1 MEAQAR
7 EYEAKIS
14 RTSGQEAFKNATQAA
29 ELYMKAVKEAPTA
42 AEKSRLKGKCRDL
55 IAQAETLKPS
65 GPTAAPPKAP
75 KPRGPRQSRE
85 LPTAEKTILWR
96 SSKLHG
102 SVFPPWEADPDPA
115 VFRSKKLDEPLF
127 VDNSEFSFSK
137 KQNEIFAGWKRP
149 AEIFNDSGPELFEN
163 IMVAKTN
170 SDLVQDI
177 TTDCSV
183 VASLCAVMRHLNPN
197 KKDSLLPT
205 LLYPF
210 DYGKGRPIASQNG
223 KYMFRLNFNGCFRQ
237 VVVDDRL
244 PTSKTSRTFFVVDRR
259 NPELVWPALMEKAYL
274 KIRGG
279 YDFPG
284 SNSGTDLWVLTGWIP
299 EQIFLQSDDIELDQ
313 AWKRIKNAFE
323 YGDVVV
329 TLGTGRLSRQEEET
343 LGLAGEHDY
352 AVMDLKVQNTG
363 ERRMLL
369 KNPWCDGLV
378 WKGFGS
384 TTTVDAEAYPPPSPT
399 LSRPAQRSNSD
410 VSSPSPYA
418 ELTGTFWISLEDV
431 VQNFESLYLN
441 WNPSLFTD
449 RQDHHFTWTLPSRA
463 MQRSFAH
470 NPQYSFTS
478 PTSGVVWI
486 LLSRHFQD
494 GELPIARSRHA
505 RQPSAPSYSLGF
517 MSIYLFDNADGH
529 CVQLPDR
536 PAQQSPFVDSPQTLL
551 RFEAQANT
559 AYTVVV
565 AQERLPLP
573 KYPSTLSFFSRSPL
587 TISNATPPLRHY
599 TELESAWTRRTA
611 GGNARTASFFHNP
624 QFALVVP
631 RPTPISLHLA
641 TDADDV
647 PVRVD
652 LVWSQGGRRV
662 TALTVRDIVC
672 SSGEYRR
679 GCALA
684 EVRRPQTVDAG
695 TYTVVASTFEPG
707 QLAAFALRV
716 GSDEPVQLRPVLSD
730 AAGRLR
736 SELDPVV
743 FREGESERQRA
754 RVTLSRLTRTSV
766 VARSG
771 TLDGGGAVGSG
782 GGLPFPLG
790 GSSALGIFNNNGG
803 GGGGGTNKAARPPP
817 SSAADQAPPA
827 SSGTASPISI
837 PCSVRV
843 SFEYG
848 TGPHARAAAVT
859 ADGEFADASMGLRT
873 GDVDLDPDAARRA
886 GGLWLVVEQ
895 MGVHRE
901 GQGIQVDVLSDGRIG
916 VGPWESVDD

>member
-1 MEAQAR
+1 MIFQAVIP
-7 EYEAKIS
+7 EPIFGCSQDGY
-14 RTSGQEAFKNATQAA
+14 
-29 ELYMKAVKEAPTA
+29 
-42 AEKSRLKGKCRDL
+42 
-55 IAQAETLKPS
+55 
-65 GPTAAPPKAP
+65 
-75 KPRGPRQSRE
+75 
-85 LPTAEKTILWR
+85 
-96 SSKLHG
+96 
-102 SVFPPWEADPDPA
+102 
-115 VFRSKKLDEPLF
+115 RSKYF
-127 VDNSEFSFSK
+127 
-137 KQNEIFAGWKRP
+137 
-149 AEIFNDSGPELFEN
+149 
-163 IMVAKTN
+163 
-170 SDLVQDI
+170 
-177 TTDCSV
+177 
-183 VASLCAVMRHLNPN
+183 
-197 KKDSLLPT
+197 
-205 LLYPF
+205 Y
-210 DYGKGRPIASQNG
+210 KGRVYILGHFETPLANLSS
-223 KYMFRLNFNGCFRQ
+223 Y
-237 VVVDDRL
+237 
-244 PTSKTSRTFFVVDRR
+244 
-259 NPELVWPALMEKAYL
+259 
-274 KIRGG
+274 
-279 YDFPG
+279 
-284 SNSGTDLWVLTGWIP
+284 
-299 EQIFLQSDDIELDQ
+299 SDDIELDQ

-384 TTTVDAEAYPPPSPT
+384 TTTVDAEVYPPPSPT

-410 VSSPSPYA
+410 VSAPSPYG

-494 GELPIARSRHA
+494 GELPIARSRHG
-505 RQPSAPSYSLGF
+505 RQPNAPSYSLGF

-551 RFEAQANT
+551 RLEAQAGT

-565 AQERLPLP
+565 AQEGLPLP

-587 TISNATPPLRHY
+587 TISSATPPLRHY

-684 EVRRPQTVDAG
+684 EARRPQTVDAG

-754 RVTLSRLTRTSV
+754 RVTVSRLTRTSV

-771 TLDGGGAVGSG
+771 TVDGGGGSG
-782 GGLPFPLG
+782 ASSSGLPFPLG
-790 GSSALGIFNNNGG
+790 GSSALGIFNSSSRISSTAKG
-803 GGGGGTNKAARPPP
+803 AARPPS
-817 SSAADQAPPA
+817 SSAAEQAPPA

-848 TGPHARAAAVT
+848 SGPHARAAAVT

-873 GDVDLDPDAARRA
+873 GEVDLDPDAARRA

>member
-14 RTSGQEAFKNATQAA
+14 RTSGQEAFKNAIQAA

-42 AEKSRLKGKCRDL
+42 AEKSRLKAKCRDL
-55 IAQAETLKPS
+55 IAQAETLKTS

-127 VDNSEFSFSK
+127 TDLSEFSFSK
-137 KQNEIFAGWKRP
+137 KQNEIFDGWKRP

-210 DYGKGRPIASQNG
+210 DYAKGRPIASQNG

-313 AWKRIKNAFE
+313 TWKRIKNAFE

-352 AVMDLKVQNTG
+352 AVMDLKVQATG

-384 TTTVDAEAYPPPSPT
+384 TTTVDAEVYPPPSPT

-410 VSSPSPYA
+410 VTAPSPYA
-418 ELTGTFWISLEDV
+418 ELTGTFWISIEDV

-478 PTSGVVWI
+478 PTSGAVWI

-494 GELPIARSRHA
+494 GELPIARSRHT
-505 RQPSAPSYSLGF
+505 RQPNTASYSLGF

-551 RFEAQANT
+551 RFEAQAGT

-565 AQERLPLP
+565 AQEGLPLP

-587 TISNATPPLRHY
+587 TISPATPPLKHY

-647 PVRVD
+647 PVHVD

-684 EVRRPQTVDAG
+684 EIPRPQTVDAG

-707 QLAAFALRV
+707 QLAGFALRV
-716 GSDEPVQLRPVLSD
+716 GSDVPVQLRPVLSD

-743 FREGESERQRA
+743 FREGASERQRA
-754 RVTLSRLTRTSV
+754 PVTIARLTRASV

-771 TLDGGGAVGSG
+771 SLDGGPSGSSG
-782 GGLPFPLG
+782 SSSSLGGLPFSL
-790 GSSALGIFNNNGG
+790 SSSVAALGI
-803 GGGGGTNKAARPPP
+803 TS
-817 SSAADQAPPA
+817 SSANAAADHHHQAPPPA

-848 TGPHARAAAVT
+848 SGPHARAAAVT

>member
-1 MEAQAR
+1 M
-7 EYEAKIS
+7 
-14 RTSGQEAFKNATQAA
+14 
-29 ELYMKAVKEAPTA
+29 
-42 AEKSRLKGKCRDL
+42 
-55 IAQAETLKPS
+55 
-65 GPTAAPPKAP
+65 
-75 KPRGPRQSRE
+75 
-85 LPTAEKTILWR
+85 
-96 SSKLHG
+96 
-102 SVFPPWEADPDPA
+102 
-115 VFRSKKLDEPLF
+115 
-127 VDNSEFSFSK
+127 
-137 KQNEIFAGWKRP
+137 
-149 AEIFNDSGPELFEN
+149 
-163 IMVAKTN
+163 
-170 SDLVQDI
+170 
-177 TTDCSV
+177 
-183 VASLCAVMRHLNPN
+183 
-197 KKDSLLPT
+197 
-205 LLYPF
+205 
-210 DYGKGRPIASQNG
+210 PIADAIL
-223 KYMFRLNFNGCFRQ
+223 Y
-237 VVVDDRL
+237 
-244 PTSKTSRTFFVVDRR
+244 
-259 NPELVWPALMEKAYL
+259 
-274 KIRGG
+274 
-279 YDFPG
+279 
-284 SNSGTDLWVLTGWIP
+284 
-299 EQIFLQSDDIELDQ
+299 SDDIELDQ
-313 AWKRIKNAFE
+313 TWKRIKNAFE

-352 AVMDLKVQNTG
+352 AVMDLKVQATG

-384 TTTVDAEAYPPPSPT
+384 TTTVDAEVYPPPSPT

-410 VSSPSPYA
+410 VTSPSPYA
-418 ELTGTFWISLEDV
+418 ELTGTFWISIEDV

-478 PTSGVVWI
+478 PTSGAVWI

-494 GELPIARSRHA
+494 GELPIARSRHT
-505 RQPSAPSYSLGF
+505 RQPDAASYSLGF
-517 MSIYLFDNADGH
+517 MSIYLFDSADGH

-551 RFEAQANT
+551 RFEAQAGT

-565 AQERLPLP
+565 AQEGLPLP

-587 TISNATPPLRHY
+587 TISPATPPLRHY

-611 GGNARTASFFHNP
+611 GGNARTVSFFHNP

-631 RPTPISLHLA
+631 SPTPISLHLA

-647 PVRVD
+647 PVHVD

-684 EVRRPQTVDAG
+684 EIRRPQTVDAG

-707 QLAAFALRV
+707 QLAGFALRV
-716 GSDEPVQLRPVLSD
+716 GSDVPVQLRPVLSD

-754 RVTLSRLTRTSV
+754 PVTITRLTRASA

-771 TLDGGGAVGSG
+771 TLDGGQSASSSSSLA
-782 GGLPFPLG
+782 GLPLSLG
-790 GSSALGIFNNNGG
+790 GSAAAALGIPGSAG
-803 GGGGGTNKAARPPP
+803 AATA
-817 SSAADQAPPA
+817 SQQDYLHHQAPPA

-848 TGPHARAAAVT
+848 SGPHARAAAVT

>member
-1 MEAQAR
+1 
-7 EYEAKIS
+7 
-14 RTSGQEAFKNATQAA
+14 
-29 ELYMKAVKEAPTA
+29 
-42 AEKSRLKGKCRDL
+42 
-55 IAQAETLKPS
+55 
-65 GPTAAPPKAP
+65 
-75 KPRGPRQSRE
+75 
-85 LPTAEKTILWR
+85 
-96 SSKLHG
+96 
-102 SVFPPWEADPDPA
+102 
-115 VFRSKKLDEPLF
+115 
-127 VDNSEFSFSK
+127 
-137 KQNEIFAGWKRP
+137 
-149 AEIFNDSGPELFEN
+149 
-163 IMVAKTN
+163 
-170 SDLVQDI
+170 
-177 TTDCSV
+177 
-183 VASLCAVMRHLNPN
+183 MRV
-197 KKDSLLPT
+197 
-205 LLYPF
+205 YI
-210 DYGKGRPIASQNG
+210 Y
-223 KYMFRLNFNGCFRQ
+223 
-237 VVVDDRL
+237 
-244 PTSKTSRTFFVVDRR
+244 
-259 NPELVWPALMEKAYL
+259 
-274 KIRGG
+274 
-279 YDFPG
+279 
-284 SNSGTDLWVLTGWIP
+284 
-299 EQIFLQSDDIELDQ
+299 SDDIELDQ
-313 AWKRIKNAFE
+313 TWKRIKNAFE

-352 AVMDLKVQNTG
+352 AVMDLKVQATG

-384 TTTVDAEAYPPPSPT
+384 TTTVDAEVYPPPSPT
-399 LSRPAQRSNSD
+399 LSRPAQRQRSNSD
-410 VSSPSPYA
+410 VTAPSPYA
-418 ELTGTFWISLEDV
+418 ELTGTFWISIEDV

-478 PTSGVVWI
+478 PTSGAVWI

-494 GELPIARSRHA
+494 GELPIARRRHT
-505 RQPSAPSYSLGF
+505 RQPNSAGGGTTSSYSLGF

-551 RFEAQANT
+551 RFEAQAGT

-565 AQERLPLP
+565 AQEGLPLP

-587 TISNATPPLRHY
+587 TISPATPPLKHY

-611 GGNARTASFFHNP
+611 GGNARTVSFFHNP

-631 RPTPISLHLA
+631 HPTPISLHLA

-647 PVRVD
+647 PVHVD

-684 EVRRPQTVDAG
+684 EIPAPQTIDAG
-695 TYTVVASTFEPG
+695 TYTIVASTFEPG
-707 QLAAFALRV
+707 QLACFALRV
-716 GSDEPVQLRPVLSD
+716 GSDVPVELRPVLSD

-754 RVTLSRLTRTSV
+754 PVSITRLTRASV

-771 TLDGGGAVGSG
+771 TLDAFGPSTSSL
-782 GGLPFPLG
+782 GGLPFSLG
-790 GSSALGIFNNNGG
+790 GSATLGI
-803 GGGGGTNKAARPPP
+803 P
-817 SSAADQAPPA
+817 SSSSAKGPAAAAAAAAHQDHHHHQAPPQPPA

-848 TGPHARAAAVT
+848 SGPHARTAAVT
-859 ADGEFADASMGLRT
+859 AEGEFADASMGLRT

>member
-1 MEAQAR
+1 MS
-7 EYEAKIS
+7 Y
-14 RTSGQEAFKNATQAA
+14 
-29 ELYMKAVKEAPTA
+29 
-42 AEKSRLKGKCRDL
+42 
-55 IAQAETLKPS
+55 
-65 GPTAAPPKAP
+65 
-75 KPRGPRQSRE
+75 
-85 LPTAEKTILWR
+85 
-96 SSKLHG
+96 
-102 SVFPPWEADPDPA
+102 
-115 VFRSKKLDEPLF
+115 
-127 VDNSEFSFSK
+127 
-137 KQNEIFAGWKRP
+137 
-149 AEIFNDSGPELFEN
+149 
-163 IMVAKTN
+163 
-170 SDLVQDI
+170 
-177 TTDCSV
+177 
-183 VASLCAVMRHLNPN
+183 
-197 KKDSLLPT
+197 
-205 LLYPF
+205 
-210 DYGKGRPIASQNG
+210 
-223 KYMFRLNFNGCFRQ
+223 
-237 VVVDDRL
+237 
-244 PTSKTSRTFFVVDRR
+244 
-259 NPELVWPALMEKAYL
+259 
-274 KIRGG
+274 
-279 YDFPG
+279 
-284 SNSGTDLWVLTGWIP
+284 
-299 EQIFLQSDDIELDQ
+299 SDDIELDQ
-313 AWKRIKNAFE
+313 TWKRIKNAFE

-352 AVMDLKVQNTG
+352 AVMDLKVQATG

-384 TTTVDAEAYPPPSPT
+384 TTTVDAEVYPPPSPT

-410 VSSPSPYA
+410 VSAPSPYA
-418 ELTGTFWISLEDV
+418 ELTGTFWISIEDV

-478 PTSGVVWI
+478 PTSGAVWI

-494 GELPIARSRHA
+494 GELPIARSRHT
-505 RQPSAPSYSLGF
+505 RRPGDGGSYSLGF

-551 RFEAQANT
+551 RFEAQAGT

-565 AQERLPLP
+565 AQEGLPLP

-587 TISNATPPLRHY
+587 TIRPATPPLKHY

-611 GGNARTASFFHNP
+611 GGNARTVSFFHNP

-631 RPTPISLHLA
+631 SPTPISLHIA

-647 PVRVD
+647 PVHVD

-684 EVRRPQTVDAG
+684 EIRRPQTVDVG

-707 QLAAFALRV
+707 QLASFALRV
-716 GSDEPVQLRPVLSD
+716 GSDVPVQLRPVLSD

-754 RVTLSRLTRTSV
+754 ALSITRLTRASA

-771 TLDGGGAVGSG
+771 TLDTSSG
-782 GGLPFPLG
+782 PTASSIASLPFSLG
-790 GSSALGIFNNNGG
+790 GSAAGG
-803 GGGGGTNKAARPPP
+803 SSSSTAPAATQH
-817 SSAADQAPPA
+817 DHHQ
-827 SSGTASPISI
+827 SGTASPISI
-837 PCSVRV
+837 SCSVRV

-848 TGPHARAAAVT
+848 SGPHARTAAVT
-859 ADGEFADASMGLRT
+859 TEGEFADASMGLRT

-901 GQGIQVDVLSDGRIG
+901 GQGIQVDLLSDGRIG

>member
-14 RTSGQEAFKNATQAA
+14 RTSGQEAFKNAIQAA
-29 ELYMKAVKEAPTA
+29 ELYMKAVKEASTP

-55 IAQAETLKPS
+55 IAQAETLKTS

-127 VDNSEFSFSK
+127 TDNSEFSFSK
-137 KQNEIFAGWKRP
+137 KQNEIFDGWKRP

-259 NPELVWPALMEKAYL
+259 NPELIWPALMEKAYL

-313 AWKRIKNAFE
+313 TWKRIKNAFE

-384 TTTVDAEAYPPPSPT
+384 TTTVDAEVYPPPSPT

-410 VSSPSPYA
+410 VTSPSPYA

-470 NPQYSFTS
+470 NPQYSFTP

-494 GELPIARSRHA
+494 GELPIARSRHT
-505 RQPSAPSYSLGF
+505 RQPNAHSYSLGF

-551 RFEAQANT
+551 RFEAQADT

-565 AQERLPLP
+565 AQEGLPLP

-587 TISNATPPLRHY
+587 TINPATPPLKHY

-611 GGNARTASFFHNP
+611 GGNARTVSFFHNP

-631 RPTPISLHLA
+631 QPTPISLHLA

-647 PVRVD
+647 PVHVD

-684 EVRRPQTVDAG
+684 EIRRPQTIDAG

-707 QLAAFALRV
+707 QLASFALRV
-716 GSDEPVQLRPVLSD
+716 GSDVPVQLRPVLSD

-754 RVTLSRLTRTSV
+754 RVTVSRLTRASV

-771 TLDGGGAVGSG
+771 TLDGGASSSSSFGS
-782 GGLPFPLG
+782 LPFSLG
-790 GSSALGIFNNNGG
+790 GSSSLGIFNNSA
-803 GGGGGTNKAARPPP
+803 KAA
-817 SSAADQAPPA
+817 AAQRDHQQQQAPPA

-901 GQGIQVDVLSDGRIG
+901 GQGIQVDVLSDGSIG

>member
-1 MEAQAR
+1 M
-7 EYEAKIS
+7 
-14 RTSGQEAFKNATQAA
+14 
-29 ELYMKAVKEAPTA
+29 
-42 AEKSRLKGKCRDL
+42 
-55 IAQAETLKPS
+55 
-65 GPTAAPPKAP
+65 
-75 KPRGPRQSRE
+75 
-85 LPTAEKTILWR
+85 
-96 SSKLHG
+96 
-102 SVFPPWEADPDPA
+102 
-115 VFRSKKLDEPLF
+115 
-127 VDNSEFSFSK
+127 
-137 KQNEIFAGWKRP
+137 
-149 AEIFNDSGPELFEN
+149 
-163 IMVAKTN
+163 
-170 SDLVQDI
+170 
-177 TTDCSV
+177 
-183 VASLCAVMRHLNPN
+183 
-197 KKDSLLPT
+197 
-205 LLYPF
+205 
-210 DYGKGRPIASQNG
+210 PIADAI
-223 KYMFRLNFNGCFRQ
+223 LH
-237 VVVDDRL
+237 
-244 PTSKTSRTFFVVDRR
+244 
-259 NPELVWPALMEKAYL
+259 
-274 KIRGG
+274 
-279 YDFPG
+279 
-284 SNSGTDLWVLTGWIP
+284 
-299 EQIFLQSDDIELDQ
+299 SDDIELDQ
-313 AWKRIKNAFE
+313 TWKRIKNAFE

-352 AVMDLKVQNTG
+352 AVMDLKVQATG

-384 TTTVDAEAYPPPSPT
+384 TTTVDAEVYPPPSPT

-410 VSSPSPYA
+410 VTSPSPYA
-418 ELTGTFWISLEDV
+418 ELTGTFWISIEDV

-478 PTSGVVWI
+478 PTSGAVWI

-494 GELPIARSRHA
+494 GELPIARSRHT
-505 RQPSAPSYSLGF
+505 RQPDAASYSLGF
-517 MSIYLFDNADGH
+517 MSIYLFDSADGH

-551 RFEAQANT
+551 RFEAQAGT

-565 AQERLPLP
+565 AQEGLPLP

-587 TISNATPPLRHY
+587 TISPATPPLRHY
-599 TELESAWTRRTA
+599 MELESAWTRRTA
-611 GGNARTASFFHNP
+611 GGNARTVSFFHNP

-631 RPTPISLHLA
+631 SPTPISLHLA

-647 PVRVD
+647 PVHVD

-684 EVRRPQTVDAG
+684 EIRRPQTVDAG

-707 QLAAFALRV
+707 QLAGFALRV
-716 GSDEPVQLRPVLSD
+716 GSDVPVQLRPVLSD

-754 RVTLSRLTRTSV
+754 PVTITRLTRASA

-771 TLDGGGAVGSG
+771 TLDGGQSASSSSSLA
-782 GGLPFPLG
+782 GLPLSLG
-790 GSSALGIFNNNGG
+790 GSAAAALGIPGSAGAGG
-803 GGGGGTNKAARPPP
+803 AT
-817 SSAADQAPPA
+817 SSSQQDFHLLHHQAPPA

-848 TGPHARAAAVT
+848 SGPHARAAAVT

>member
-14 RTSGQEAFKNATQAA
+14 RTSGQEAFKNAIQAA

-42 AEKSRLKGKCRDL
+42 AEKSRLKARCRDL
-55 IAQAETLKPS
+55 IAQAETLKTS

-127 VDNSEFSFSK
+127 TDPSEFSFSK
-137 KQNEIFAGWKRP
+137 KQNEIFDGWKRP

-210 DYGKGRPIASQNG
+210 DYSKGRPIASQNG

-313 AWKRIKNAFE
+313 TWKRIKNAFE

-352 AVMDLKVQNTG
+352 AVMDLKVQATG

-384 TTTVDAEAYPPPSPT
+384 TTTVDAEVYPPPSPT

-410 VSSPSPYA
+410 VTAPSPYA
-418 ELTGTFWISLEDV
+418 ELTGTFWISIEDV

-478 PTSGVVWI
+478 PTSGAVWI

-494 GELPIARSRHA
+494 GELPIARSRHT
-505 RQPSAPSYSLGF
+505 RQPNAASYSLGF

-551 RFEAQANT
+551 RFEAQAGT

-565 AQERLPLP
+565 AQEGLPLP

-587 TISNATPPLRHY
+587 TISPATPPLKHY

-611 GGNARTASFFHNP
+611 GGNARTVSFFHNP

-631 RPTPISLHLA
+631 HPTPISLHLA

-647 PVRVD
+647 PVHVD

-684 EVRRPQTVDAG
+684 EIRRPQTIDAG

-707 QLAAFALRV
+707 QLACFALRV
-716 GSDEPVQLRPVLSD
+716 GSDVPVQLRPVLSD

-754 RVTLSRLTRTSV
+754 PVTITRLRAPASGSV
-766 VARSG
+766 A
-771 TLDGGGAVGSG
+771 
-782 GGLPFPLG
+782 
-790 GSSALGIFNNNGG
+790 ALGI
-803 GGGGGTNKAARPPP
+803 TS
-817 SSAADQAPPA
+817 SSANAAATASASHQDHHHHQAPPPA

-848 TGPHARAAAVT
+848 SGPHARAAAVT